1 MSQWVQHISGQGEK
15 WQVHNETF
23 PATTREEWCVRAK
36 LGGLHYLPKSEYV
49 PVPVEPEKVWRNV
62 TSECE
67 FAERGNHLILPCHV
81 VPGAKTYTKL
91 PDGYRLRKVKGWPNG
106 ESPKVWF
113 FIVERYQV

>member
-1 MSQWVQHISGQGEK
+1 MSQWVQHISGQG
-15 WQVHNETF
+15 
-23 PATTREEWCVRAK
+23 AK
-36 LGGLHYLPKSEYV
+36 HKVFSGGDGYWWVNTPQSEMAYYVLPKSEYV
-49 PVPVEPEKVWRNV
+49 LVEPEKVWRNV

-81 VPGAKTYTKL
+81 VPGAKTYTKI

-113 FIVERYQV
+113 FIVERFQV